1 MATTLSCCFTLALFM
16 VILMASPSSSL
27 ANMNVIDK
35 CWRGNPLW
43 RSQRQQ
49 LAKCS
54 VGFVGKMINNI
65 GKNVVKYKVIDP
77 SDDPLSPKSGT
88 LRYGTTMIKGKVWIT
103 FKNSMTITLQRP
115 LLLSSFTAIDGRGID
130 VHITGTGCLLVY
142 QATNIIIHGLRIH
155 HCKAQ
160 PPSTVMGPNAKAQP
174 PSTVMGPNAKVIPL
188 GQMDGDAI
196 RLVTARKV
204 WIDHNTLYE
213 CQDGLL
219 DVTRGSTNITVS
231 NNWFRNQDK
240 VMLLGHDDGHL
251 RDKNMK
257 VTVIFNHSGPKCN
270 QRMPRVRHGYAHVAN
285 NFYQGWEQYAI
296 GGSMSPSIKSE
307 ANFFVAPNDV
317 GNKEVTWRKGE
328 KGLWKFYSVGDV
340 FKNGASFNKQ
350 TGVGGAKPNYN
361 QEQNFKVVDA
371 GSVKKLTSESG
382 VLRCSRSL
390 IC

>member
-16 VILMASPSSSL
+16 VILMATPSLSL

-54 VGFVGKMINNI
+54 VGFAGKMINNI
-65 GKNVVKYKVIDP
+65 GKDVVKYKVIDP
-77 SDDPLSPKSGT
+77 FDDPLNPKSGT
-88 LRYGTTMIKGKVWIT
+88 LRYGTTMIKGKVRIT

-115 LLLSSFTAIDGRGID
+115 LLLSSFTTIDGRGVD
-130 VHITGTGCLLVY
+130 VHITGAGCLLVY
-142 QATNIIIHGLRIH
+142 QATNIIIHGLLIH

-160 PPSTVMGPNAKAQP
+160 PPSTVMGPN
-174 PSTVMGPNAKVIPL
+174 TKVIPL

-196 RLVTARKV
+196 RLVTAREV
-204 WIDHNTLYE
+204 WIDHNTL
-213 CQDGLL
+213 
-219 DVTRGSTNITVS
+219 
-231 NNWFRNQDK
+231 NQDK

-251 RDKNMK
+251 GDKNMK
-257 VTVIFNHSGPKCN
+257 VTVIFNHFGPKCN

-340 FKNGASFNKQ
+340 FKNGASFRKQ
-350 TGVGGAKPNYN
+350 TGVGGAKPSYN

-371 GSVKKLTSESG
+371 GSVKQLTSESG

>member
-1 MATTLSCCFTLALFM
+1 MATTLSCCFTLAVFM
-16 VILMASPSSSL
+16 AILMASPSSSL

-54 VGFVGKMINNI
+54 VGFAGKMINNI
-65 GKNVVKYKVIDP
+65 GKDVVKYKVIDP

-115 LLLSSFTAIDGRGID
+115 LLLSSFTTIDGRGVD
-130 VHITGTGCLLVY
+130 VHITGAGCLLVY
-142 QATNIIIHGLRIH
+142 QATDIIIHGLRIH
-155 HCKAQ
+155 HCK
-160 PPSTVMGPNAKAQP
+160 VQP

-257 VTVIFNHSGPKCN
+257 E
-270 QRMPRVRHGYAHVAN
+270 PRQSYAPRTRRWSFERQKHEAN

-307 ANFFVAPNDV
+307 ANFFVAPNDA

-350 TGVGGAKPNYN
+350 TGVGGAKPKYN
-361 QEQNFKVVDA
+361 QEQNFKVVNA

>member
-1 MATTLSCCFTLALFM
+1 MSITMATTLSCCFTLALFM
-16 VILMASPSSSL
+16 VILMASPSLSL
-27 ANMNVIDK
+27 DNMNVIDK
-35 CWRGNPLW
+35 YWRGNPLW

-54 VGFVGKMINNI
+54 VGFAGKMINNI
-65 GKNVVKYKVIDP
+65 GKDAVKYKVIDP
-77 SDDPLSPKSGT
+77 FNHPLNPKSGS

-115 LLLSSFTAIDGRGID
+115 LLLSSFTTIDGRGVD
-130 VHITGTGCLLVY
+130 VHIIGFGCLLVY
-142 QATNIIIHGLRIH
+142 QATNIIIHGLH
-155 HCKAQ
+155 
-160 PPSTVMGPNAKAQP
+160 
-174 PSTVMGPNAKVIPL
+174 
-188 GQMDGDAI
+188 AI

-240 VMLLGHDDGHL
+240 VMLLRHDDGHL

-257 VTVIFNHSGPKCN
+257 VTVIFNHFGPKCN

-307 ANFFVAPNDV
+307 ANVFVAPSGV
-317 GNKEVTWRKGE
+317 GNKEVTWRK
-328 KGLWKFYSVGDV
+328 
-340 FKNGASFNKQ
+340 
-350 TGVGGAKPNYN
+350 
-361 QEQNFKVVDA
+361 
-371 GSVKKLTSESG
+371 
-382 VLRCSRSL
+382 
-390 IC
+390 

>member
-1 MATTLSCCFTLALFM
+1 MVTTLSCCFTVALFM
-16 VILMASPSSSL
+16 VILMVSLSSSL
-27 ANMNVIDK
+27 ANMNVIDE

-54 VGFVGKMINNI
+54 VGFVGKMINNF
-65 GKNVVKYKVIDP
+65 GKDVVKYKVIDP

-88 LRYGTTMIKGKVWIT
+88 LRYGTIMIKGKVWIT

-115 LLLSSFTAIDGRGID
+115 LLLSSFTAIDGRGVD
-130 VHITGTGCLLVY
+130 VHITGVGCLLVY
-142 QATNIIIHGLRIH
+142 QATDIIIHGLRIH
-155 HCKAQ
+155 HC
-160 PPSTVMGPNAKAQP
+160 KAQP

-257 VTVIFNHSGPKCN
+257 VTVIFNHFGPNCN
-270 QRMPRVRHGYAHVAN
+270 QRMPRVRHGYARISK